1 MLSQIRATWR
11 SVNRLRRGI
20 GARLLASVL
29 LFSAAVTLI
38 LTLFQLYF
46 DYRHD
51 VGAIESRL
59 SEIEGSYLQSLG
71 EGLWNLDSRQL
82 ELQIEGILR
91 LPAIRFVEVRETTDR
106 ANPMVVS
113 GGRHKDHAAVSRAFA
128 LFHTSRGSQQRLGVL
143 SIEATF
149 DEVYRALLDKA
160 IIISISQGTTIF
172 LVSFFILYITHQL
185 VTRHLTALAGFLG
198 KYDLRQPPPPL
209 RLQRRAPKD
218 KDELDQVIAALA
230 AMALESSRLY
240 RELQERESK
249 IRRLVDANV
258 VGVLISHLD
267 GQVVEANDAFLD
279 MVGFT
284 RDDLASGRIKW
295 TELTPPEWQ
304 PASQRAVEQLRA
316 TGSADLFEKEYFR
329 KDGSRVPVL
338 VAAAA
343 LAGTPAQT
351 VAFVVDLRERKAA
364 EEALLRAREELAR
377 VTRVSTVGEL
387 AASIAHE
394 INQPLAAVATYA
406 GAALLWLQRDPP
418 NLERARDALRRTMHE
433 GERAGEIV
441 SRVRALVKKAPP
453 RTEAVDIDE
462 VILAVLDLSRDELQR
477 NGISIR
483 TQLATGKPLVRG
495 DRIQLQQVVLNLILN
510 AVDAMSKP
518 GTSPRELSIAS
529 RREEA
534 NQVLVEVRDS
544 GRGFQAETMER
555 IFDPFFTT
563 KPDGMGMGLSIS
575 RSIVVAHGGRLWA
588 MANEPRGAVFQFAL
602 PAGESDTRPKA

>member
-1 MLSQIRATWR
+1 
-11 SVNRLRRGI
+11 
-20 GARLLASVL
+20 
-29 LFSAAVTLI
+29 
-38 LTLFQLYF
+38 
-46 DYRHD
+46 
-51 VGAIESRL
+51 
-59 SEIEGSYLQSLG
+59 
-71 EGLWNLDSRQL
+71 
-82 ELQIEGILR
+82 
-91 LPAIRFVEVRETTDR
+91 
-106 ANPMVVS
+106 
-113 GGRHKDHAAVSRAFA
+113 
-128 LFHTSRGSQQRLGVL
+128 
-143 SIEATF
+143 
-149 DEVYRALLDKA
+149 
-160 IIISISQGTTIF
+160 
-172 LVSFFILYITHQL
+172 
-185 VTRHLTALAGFLG
+185 
-198 KYDLRQPPPPL
+198 
-209 RLQRRAPKD
+209 
-218 KDELDQVIAALA
+218 
-230 AMALESSRLY
+230 
-240 RELQERESK
+240 
-249 IRRLVDANV
+249 
-258 VGVLISHLD
+258 
-267 GQVVEANDAFLD
+267 

-304 PASQRAVEQLRA
+304 AASQRAVEQLRA

-343 LAGTPAQT
+343 VGGTPAQT

-406 GAALLWLQRDPP
+406 GAALLWLLRDPP
-418 NLERARDALRRTMHE
+418 NLERARDALQRTMHE
-433 GERAGEIV
+433 GEHAGEIV
-441 SRVRALVKKAPP
+441 SRVRALLKKAPP

-462 VILAVLDLSRDELQR
+462 VILEVLDLSRNELQR

-483 TQLATGKPLVRG
+483 TQLATDTPLVRG

-510 AVDAMSKP
+510 AVDAMSEP

-534 NQVLVEVRDS
+534 NQVLVEVCDS
-544 GRGFQAETMER
+544 GQGFQAETMER

-588 MANEPRGAVFQFAL
+588 MANKPRGAVFQFAL
-602 PAGESDTRPKA
+602 PTIASDTHPKA

>member
-1 MLSQIRATWR
+1 VLCLPLVKQGSLVALLYLENSLAPNVFTP
-11 SVNRLRRGI
+11 
-20 GARLLASVL
+20 ARTAVLKVLAS
-29 LFSAAVTLI
+29 
-38 LTLFQLYF
+38 Q
-46 DYRHD
+46 
-51 VGAIESRL
+51 
-59 SEIEGSYLQSLG
+59 
-71 EGLWNLDSRQL
+71 
-82 ELQIEGILR
+82 
-91 LPAIRFVEVRETTDR
+91 
-106 ANPMVVS
+106 
-113 GGRHKDHAAVSRAFA
+113 
-128 LFHTSRGSQQRLGVL
+128 
-143 SIEATF
+143 
-149 DEVYRALLDKA
+149 
-160 IIISISQGTTIF
+160 
-172 LVSFFILYITHQL
+172 
-185 VTRHLTALAGFLG
+185 
-198 KYDLRQPPPPL
+198 
-209 RLQRRAPKD
+209 
-218 KDELDQVIAALA
+218 A

-249 IRRLVDANV
+249 FRRLVDANV
-258 VGVLISHLD
+258 VGVLISHLH

-304 PASQRAVEQLRA
+304 AASQRAVEQLRA

-351 VAFVVDLRERKAA
+351 VAFVVDLRERRAA

-406 GAALLWLQRDPP
+406 GAALLWLLRDPP
-418 NLERARDALRRTMHE
+418 NLERARDALQRTMHE
-433 GERAGEIV
+433 GEHAGEIV
-441 SRVRALVKKAPP
+441 SRVRAMVKKAPP

-462 VILAVLDLSRDELQR
+462 VILEVLDLSRNELQR

-483 TQLATGKPLVRG
+483 TQLATGKPLVRV

-510 AVDAMSKP
+510 AVDAMSEP

-563 KPDGMGMGLSIS
+563 KIDGMGMGLSIS

-602 PAGESDTRPKA
+602 PAVQSDTHPNAGVAYP